1 MDYEIKQITGE
12 LFYGIC
18 RRCKLI
24 VTGRYRDVKKR
35 MMLHSCEEVDSD
47 ENKIK
52 RKTFQSDL
60 ISYIEYEVSILDET
74 VIITQRSNLSNEF
87 KSIEISRTVFEEI
100 IGFYNRAKE
109 VDFDG

>member
-1 MDYEIKQITGE
+1 MEIKRNYVIKRRNYEIKQITGE

-47 ENKIK
+47 E
-52 RKTFQSDL
+52 
-60 ISYIEYEVSILDET
+60 
-74 VIITQRSNLSNEF
+74 
-87 KSIEISRTVFEEI
+87 
-100 IGFYNRAKE
+100 
-109 VDFDG
+109 